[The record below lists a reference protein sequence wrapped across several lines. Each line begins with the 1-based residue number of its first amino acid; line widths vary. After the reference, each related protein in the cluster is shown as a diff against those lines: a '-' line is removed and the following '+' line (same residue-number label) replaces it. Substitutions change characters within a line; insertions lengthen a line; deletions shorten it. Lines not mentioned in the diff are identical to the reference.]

1 MKIVIVFYSRTGNT
15 KKAAEVLKD
24 NFEKMEVDVD
34 LIEIIHEK
42 RPGYFKAGRVGMK
55 QIELPIKNTNFDIS
69 KYDRIIVGVPVW
81 GFNPCPFFR
90 SYFNNVEKLD
100 GKKTGIFLSGGGKP
114 YKNEEKGKMIK
125 KYLEGKGASNI
136 GNILTLQMKKVG
148 KFKRGEE
155 NINEFVNTMIK
166 K

>member
-81 GFNPCPFFR
+81 GLRPACPLPASLECASRPWPHYRPQSPRVPCR
-90 SYFNNVEKLD
+90 SR
-100 GKKTGIFLSGGGKP
+100 S
-114 YKNEEKGKMIK
+114 
-125 KYLEGKGASNI
+125 
-136 GNILTLQMKKVG
+136 
-148 KFKRGEE
+148 
-155 NINEFVNTMIK
+155 
-166 K
+166 